1 MKDWPWYG
9 HLAVAVIIFLLA
21 FLFYFKP
28 KNREIQETRAERTKV
43 EQEVMRLKAKKKQ
56 LDNIEK
62 ELAQLTN
69 VLKELEQIIP
79 EKKEIF
85 NILRRI
91 QQLAYDSR
99 LNITKFIPQ
108 REIPQEFF
116 VEQPISIE
124 ITGNYHNLGLFFDR
138 LSRFA
143 RLFTIDSFRIKSLRQ
158 QTNALTISANFIAK
172 TFIFREQ
179 PPPEQPPAKRRKK

>member
-1 MKDWPWYG
+1 MREWPWYG
-9 HLAVAVIIFLLA
+9 HLALVVIIFILA

-28 KNREIQETRAERTKV
+28 KNQEIQDIRSERIKT
-43 EQEVMRLKAKKKQ
+43 EQEVLRLKAKKKQ
-56 LDNIEK
+56 LDQIEK
-62 ELAQLTN
+62 ELAQLNTT
-69 VLKELEQIIP
+69 LKELEAIIP

-108 REIPQEFF
+108 REVPQEFF
-116 VEQPISIE
+116 SEQPISIE
-124 ITGNYHNLGLFFDR
+124 ITGNYHNLALFFDR

-143 RLFTIDSFRIKSLRQ
+143 RLFTINSFAIKSLRDQ
-158 QTNALTISANFIAK
+158 SEALTISATFIAR
-172 TFIFREQ
+172 TYIFREQ
-179 PPPEQPPAKRRKK
+179 APPEKPPAARRKK